1 MKIIRN
7 YIIKD
12 FFSVFMFSFLIL
24 STVLLMGKLID
35 VSDMI
40 VRKGIH
46 IKDAFTLL
54 SFAFPPL
61 LRYTLPLAF
70 FMGVL
75 LSMGRLIADNEII
88 AMRVAGVS
96 TFKILHI
103 FLIIGAIFALLLFI
117 LNDKIIPEL
126 NYRYHSVKK
135 ILMKNISAFIEPGVF
150 LEHFDNH
157 VIYVSDKQENKLK
170 NVIIY
175 MLDKEDKKATTMIV
189 AKQGEFIVEKD
200 LLKMKLEDVY
210 YHDIDSEGK
219 RDVRGEFKIFFKNI
233 PIEKKEKV
241 KVDKKPSDMRTE
253 ELLAKIK
260 EFQEKGIETT
270 DFLTQ
275 FHERLNLSFSI
286 FAFSI
291 LGFGVS
297 LVVRHREKSINFGI
311 ACMGALTYYLLL
323 ILGKALIER
332 QIVTPLIG
340 IWLSNFIVILLG
352 IFLIYK
358 YAHSR

>member
-7 YIIKD
+7 YILKD
-12 FFSVFMFSFLIL
+12 FFSVFIFSFLIL
-24 STVLLMGKLID
+24 SSVLLMGKLID

-40 VRKGIH
+40 VRKGIN
-46 IKDAFTLL
+46 IGDAFKLL

-61 LRYTLPLAF
+61 LRYTLPLSF

-103 FLIIGAIFALLLFI
+103 FILIGVIFALLLFI
-117 LNDKIIPEL
+117 LNDKVIPGL
-126 NYRYHSVKK
+126 TYRYHSVKK

-150 LEHFDNH
+150 LEHFENH

-175 MLDKEDKKATTMIV
+175 MLGEDKKATTMIV
-189 AKQGEFIVEKD
+189 AKQGEFIVEGD
-200 LLKMKLEDVY
+200 ILKMKLEDVY
-210 YHDIDSEGK
+210 YHDIDPAGK
-219 RDVRGEFKIFFKNI
+219 RDVRGNFKIFFKNI
-233 PIEKKEKV
+233 PIEKEKEARV
-241 KVDKKPSDMRTE
+241 EKKPSDME
-253 ELLAKIK
+253 MKELLAKINQFK
-260 EFQEKGIETT
+260 QRGIDAR
-270 DFLTQ
+270 DFVTELN
-275 FHERLNLSFSI
+275 ERINLSFSI

-297 LVVRHREKSINFGI
+297 LIVRHREKSINFGI
-311 ACMGALTYYLLL
+311 ACLGALTYYLLY

-332 QIVTPLIG
+332 QIVGPIVGT
-340 IWLSNFIVILLG
+340 WLSNVIVLLLG
-352 IFLIYK
+352 SFLIYK
-358 YAHSR
+358 HANSR

>member
-1 MKIIRN
+1 MKIIRS

-12 FFSVFMFSFLIL
+12 FFTVFAFSFLIL
-24 STVLLMGKLID
+24 SSVLFMGKLID
-35 VSDMI
+35 ISDMI
-40 VRKGIH
+40 VRKGVH
-46 IKDAFTLL
+46 IKDAFILL

-88 AMRVAGVS
+88 AMRVAGIS
-96 TFKILHI
+96 TFKILKI
-103 FLIIGAIFALLLFI
+103 FLIIGTIFALLLFI
-117 LNDKIIPEL
+117 LNDKVIPGL

-150 LEHFDNH
+150 MEHFDNH

-175 MLDKEDKKATTMIV
+175 MLDKKDKKATTMIV

-200 LLKMKLEDVY
+200 MLKMKLEDVY
-210 YHDIDSEGK
+210 YHDIDSSGK
-219 RDVRGEFKIFFKNI
+219 HDIRGEFKVFFKNI
-233 PIEKKEKV
+233 PIEKNKKV
-241 KVDKKPSDMRTE
+241 KIDKKPSDMEME
-253 ELLAKIK
+253 ELLDKIK
-260 EFQEKGIETT
+260 QYKQKGIETT
-270 DFLTQ
+270 DFLTE
-275 FHERLNLSFSI
+275 FHERINLSFSI

-311 ACMGALTYYLLL
+311 ACLGALSYYLLS

-332 QIVTPLIG
+332 QIVPPFVG
-340 IWLSNFIVILLG
+340 IWLSSFIIILLG
-352 IFLIYK
+352 ITLIYK

>member
-7 YIIKD
+7 YILKD
-12 FFSVFMFSFLIL
+12 FFSVFLFSFLIL

-61 LRYTLPLAF
+61 MRYTLPLAF

-103 FLIIGAIFALLLFI
+103 FLIVGLIFALFLFI
-117 LNDKIIPEL
+117 LNDKVIPEL

-175 MLDKEDKKATTMIV
+175 MLDEQDKKATTMIV

-200 LLKMKLEDVY
+200 LLKMRLEDVY
-210 YHDIDSEGK
+210 YHDIDSSGK
-219 RDVRGEFKIFFKNI
+219 RDIRGNFKVFFKDI
-233 PIEKKEKV
+233 PIEKQQKV
-241 KVDKKPSDMRTE
+241 KVDKKPSDMRIE
-253 ELLAKIK
+253 ELLAKINQFK
-260 EFQEKGIETT
+260 ERGIETA
-270 DFLTQ
+270 DFETE
-275 FHERLNLSFSI
+275 FHERINLSLSI
-286 FAFSI
+286 FAFAI
-291 LGFGVS
+291 LGFGIS
-297 LVVRHREKSINFGI
+297 LVIRHREKSINFLI
-311 ACMGALTYYLLL
+311 AFLGALTYYLLL
-323 ILGKALIER
+323 ILGKTLIER
-332 QIVTPLIG
+332 QIVTPFIG
-340 IWLSNFIVILLG
+340 IWMSNFIVIILG
-352 IFLIYK
+352 SLFIYK
-358 YAHSR
+358 HAHSR

>member
-1 MKIIRN
+1 MKIIRS

-12 FFSVFMFSFLIL
+12 FFTVFIFSLLIL

-35 VSDMI
+35 LSDMI
-40 VRKGIH
+40 VRKGVN

-61 LRYTLPLAF
+61 MRYTLPLAF

-75 LSMGRLIADNEII
+75 LSMGRLIADNEVI

-103 FLIIGAIFALLLFI
+103 FLIIGTIFALLLFI
-117 LNDKIIPEL
+117 LNDKVVPQL
-126 NYRYHSVKK
+126 TYRYHNVKK

-150 LEHFDNH
+150 LEHFENH

-175 MLDKEDKKATTMIV
+175 MLDKENKKATTMIV

-200 LLKMKLEDVY
+200 VLKMKLEDVY
-210 YHDIDSEGK
+210 YHDIDSAGK

-233 PIEKKEKV
+233 PIEKEKPT
-241 KVDKKPSDMRTE
+241 KTEKKPSDMRIE
-253 ELLAKIK
+253 ELLSKIK
-260 EFQEKGIETT
+260 QYRQKGIETT
-270 DFLTQ
+270 DFLTE
-275 FHERLNLSFSI
+275 FHERINLSFSI
-286 FAFSI
+286 IAFTI

-311 ACMGALTYYLLL
+311 ACLGALTYYLLS

-332 QIVTPLIG
+332 QIVTPWIG
-340 IWLSNFIVILLG
+340 IWLSSFIIMLLG
-352 IFLIYK
+352 VSLIYK